1 MCRMHKKVRFDRFL
15 PQKGM
20 KNSVINEES
29 MTEIVRKFY
38 ERVTDWC
45 QMLRKRMFLSSVCN
59 NKIRKSQ
66 KN

>member
-1 MCRMHKKVRFDRFL
+1 MTKMSEKVRIDIFS
-15 PQKGM
+15 PQKGT

-38 ERVTDWC
+38 ERVTEWC

-59 NKIRKSQ
+59 NNIRKSQ

>member
-1 MCRMHKKVRFDRFL
+1 MCLMHKKVRFDRFL

-29 MTEIVRKFY
+29 MTENLRKFY
-38 ERVTDWC
+38 ERVTEWFRLL
-45 QMLRKRMFLSSVCN
+45 QKHMFLSCVCN
-59 NKIRKSQ
+59 NNIRKSQ

>member
-1 MCRMHKKVRFDRFL
+1 MDKMSEKGRFDRFS
-15 PQKGM
+15 PQKGT

-38 ERVTDWC
+38 ERVTDQC
-45 QMLRKRMFLSSVCN
+45 QMLQKHMFLSCVCHN
-59 NKIRKSQ
+59 NIKKSQ

>member
-1 MCRMHKKVRFDRFL
+1 MDKISEKGRFDRFL
-15 PQKGM
+15 SQKGT

-38 ERVTDWC
+38 ERVTERFRLL
-45 QMLRKRMFLSSVCN
+45 QKHMFLSSVCHN
-59 NKIRKSQ
+59 NIRKSQ

>member
-1 MCRMHKKVRFDRFL
+1 MCRVHEKVRFDRFL
-15 PQKGM
+15 PQKRT

-38 ERVTDWC
+38 ERVTERFRLL
-45 QMLRKRMFLSSVCN
+45 QKHMFLSYVCN
-59 NKIRKSQ
+59 NNIRKSQ

>member
-15 PQKGM
+15 PQKGT

-29 MTEIVRKFY
+29 MNKIARKFY
-38 ERVTDWC
+38 ERVTDQC

-59 NKIRKSQ
+59 NNIRKSQ

>member
-1 MCRMHKKVRFDRFL
+1 MDKMSEKGRFDRFL
-15 PQKGM
+15 SQKGT

-38 ERVTDWC
+38 ERVTEWC
-45 QMLRKRMFLSSVCN
+45 QMLRKHMFLSSVCHN
-59 NKIRKSQ
+59 NIRKSQ